1 MFIIV
6 APIFMVI
13 MIGYLFGR
21 KYAQSTAA
29 DKLIND
35 YVLYVALPALLFLA
49 IARADSSD
57 LNQPGFIFATLSGI
71 VVVYIIA
78 SFIAKA
84 QRIDLPQSAIL
95 SMGASYGTTGYMGVP
110 ILLAVFGESAAL
122 PAAIATILHN
132 IPAMMAVIISHDLC
146 SATANGT
153 RLSARQSLFKALR
166 VTLTNPLTLSVIA
179 GMIFVIF
186 DLPLPTFLVS
196 FCHFLGNAA
205 GPTALFAL
213 GLGLARCHLWQQI
226 NPGVLRLIAPMV
238 LLKLMIQPAITLL
251 VAMLVFGLRSDNIW
265 LIAAV
270 VMAAQ
275 PIGAGVY
282 VFASKYGSN
291 QQVVSLAII
300 ISLLMA
306 LFTLPLILQLFAGD
320 TANLPLVGGLAL

>member
-1 MFIIV
+1 MFIIIT
-6 APIFMVI
+6 PIFMVI
-13 MIGYLFGR
+13 VIGYLFGR
-21 KYAQSTAA
+21 KYAQSTGA

-49 IARADSSD
+49 IARANSSD
-57 LNQPGFIFATLSGI
+57 LNQPGFIIATLAGI
-71 VVVYIIA
+71 VVVYLIA
-78 SFIAKA
+78 TLIART
-84 QRIDLPQSAIL
+84 QRIKLPQSAIL
-95 SMGASYGTTGYMGVP
+95 SMGACYGTTGYMGVP
-110 ILLAVFGESAAL
+110 ILLAVYGESAPL

-146 SATANGT
+146 SATANE
-153 RLSARQSLFKALR
+153 ARPTAWQSLKKALR

-179 GMIFVIF
+179 GMIWVIF
-186 DLPLPTFLVS
+186 DLPLPDFLVS

-213 GLGLARCHLWQQI
+213 GLGLARCQLRQHLL
-226 NPGVLRLIAPMV
+226 PGVLRLVAPMV
-238 LLKLMIQPAITLL
+238 LLKLLIQPALTLL
-251 VAMLVFGLRSDNIW
+251 VAVAMFGLQPDNIW

-282 VFASKYGSN
+282 VFANKYDSH
-291 QQVVSLAII
+291 QHAVSLAII

-306 LFTLPLILQLFAGD
+306 LFTLPLILHFFTGATG
-320 TANLPLVGGLAL
+320 